1 MRTPTSTLSLAL
13 LACTL
18 FGFGACGGGNEPATK
33 PGATKFSLDAQAGD
47 SDAMKVAKER
57 FKMACSAC
65 HGLTGVGDGAA
76 AVALPVKPRNYT
88 DKAWQASTTDAQ
100 IAKAIVEGG
109 AAVGL
114 SPLMAANPDLADK
127 KDVVDSLVKI
137 IRAFAQ

>member
-1 MRTPTSTLSLAL
+1 MKIPTSTLSLAL
-13 LACTL
+13 LACAVL
-18 FGFGACGGGNEPATK
+18 GFGACGGGNEPVK
-33 PGATKFSLDAQAGD
+33 PGAPKFSLDAQPGD

-88 DKAWQASTTDAQ
+88 DKAWQASTTDEQ
-100 IAKAIVEGG
+100 IAKVILEGG
-109 AAVGL
+109 AAVGK

-137 IRAFAQ
+137 IRAFGQ